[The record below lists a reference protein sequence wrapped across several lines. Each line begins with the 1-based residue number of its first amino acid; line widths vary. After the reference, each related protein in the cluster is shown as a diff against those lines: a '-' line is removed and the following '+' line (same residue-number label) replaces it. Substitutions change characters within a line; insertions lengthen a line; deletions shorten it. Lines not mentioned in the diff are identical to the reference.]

1 MWKELGI
8 IGGTAII
15 VLAALYFVIKW
26 AVKSGM
32 KEAYEEIYL
41 KLGNECTD
49 SQIAKEYISNKSYY
63 DSIKWRLLSNLICW
77 YGKEDGW
84 LSERSKKP
92 TVEDKLLM
100 EEYSRGVYQGD

>member
-32 KEAYEEIYL
+32 KEAYEEI
-41 KLGNECTD
+41 
-49 SQIAKEYISNKSYY
+49 S
-63 DSIKWRLLSNLICW
+63 
-77 YGKEDGW
+77 GKEIKDDLEEISGKEIKDD
-84 LSERSKKP
+84 LDEILEKEAEGKERKNSK
-92 TVEDKLLM
+92 
-100 EEYSRGVYQGD
+100 R

>member
-32 KEAYEEIYL
+32 KEAYEEIPSVC
-41 KLGNECTD
+41 E
-49 SQIAKEYISNKSYY
+49 E
-63 DSIKWRLLSNLICW
+63 SIGD
-77 YGKEDGW
+77 YGFC
-84 LSERSKKP
+84 RN
-92 TVEDKLLM
+92 VR
-100 EEYSRGVYQGD
+100 YR